1 MGEHT
6 VIDNSIYPPK
16 IQKLHINVED
26 WMGDNIMEK
35 FPVYI
40 ITERLKKGLQTT
52 DFKGF
57 KINNLELTT
66 DEYFFEHYQLKKEI
80 PKFYWLLVIGK
91 KNKDDLYID
100 DQNILNISEKLFLFL
115 KRYNLNYCSIVD
127 ENKEDEEIDY
137 IYKEYEKLKNSRN
150 SK

>member
-1 MGEHT
+1 MILKMKYIKVEPEVIVGMGEHT

-16 IQKLHINVED
+16 VQNLHINLED
-26 WMGDNIMEK
+26 WMGDNLMEN

-40 ITERLKKGLQTT
+40 ITERLKKGLQAT

-80 PKFYWLLVIGK
+80 PKFYWLLAKRIRMI
-91 KNKDDLYID
+91 YI
-100 DQNILNISEKLFLFL
+100 
-115 KRYNLNYCSIVD
+115 
-127 ENKEDEEIDY
+127 
-137 IYKEYEKLKNSRN
+137 
-150 SK
+150 